1 MNPSI
6 SSRAIDSCAFVIFG
20 GNGDL
25 TWRKLVPSL
34 FNLHLDKA
42 LPEKMAIIAVDRAE
56 IDDAALHKRLRD
68 GAKKFARCVQ
78 PAGVEKL
85 RRAHQLFS
93 WRF

>member
-1 MNPSI
+1 
-6 SSRAIDSCAFVIFG
+6 VIFG

-56 IDDAALHKRLRD
+56 IDDAA
-68 GAKKFARCVQ
+68 
-78 PAGVEKL
+78 
-85 RRAHQLFS
+85 
-93 WRF
+93 